1 MPEVDILGDRIVY
14 YLIRIFIFLAGVLPK
29 SWVYAAVKAVTLAFY
44 HVSKRRREITKEN
57 LKKAFPSKNQ
67 NEIDLLSKEVY
78 ISLSETISEILFML
92 ADTFDI
98 DDAVINKEEALNK
111 LEALQEE
118 GTAGRIVMTA
128 HFSNWELA
136 AHFLAKHGYPM
147 LAVGREGDNQEIDQH
162 LTLPFREKY
171 GNRSVYKKR
180 AALAILK
187 TLKRGE
193 IVGVLIDQKVSAA
206 DGVKVKFFGRDVYTT
221 SIVATMKQKLNVMV
235 VPIFL
240 PRVERGKYKLIVG
253 DPIEENSDIVTMT
266 QCYNDAIEEVVR
278 AYPEQ
283 WFWMHNR
290 WKV

>member
-1 MPEVDILGDRIVY
+1 LGDRIVY
-14 YLIRIFIFLAGVLPK
+14 YLLKIFISLAGLLPR
-29 SWVYAAVKAVTLAFY
+29 SWIYASIKAVTLAFY
-44 HVSKRRREITKEN
+44 HMSKRRREITKDN
-57 LKKAFPSKNQ
+57 LKKAFPGKGQ
-67 NEIDLLSKEVY
+67 DEIDRLSREVY

-92 ADTFDI
+92 ADRFDI
-98 DDAVINKEEALNK
+98 DDAVINKEEALDK
-111 LEALQEE
+111 LKMLEEE
-118 GTAGRIVMTA
+118 GTLGRIVMTA

-147 LAVGREGDNQEIDQH
+147 LAVGRKGDNQKIDQQ

-180 AALAILK
+180 AAIAIMK

-193 IVGVLIDQKVSAA
+193 IVGVLIDQKVSSA
-206 DGVKVKFFGRDVYTT
+206 DGVKVRFFGREVYTT

-253 DPIEENSDIVTMT
+253 DPIKEKSDIVTMT

>member
-1 MPEVDILGDRIVY
+1 M
-14 YLIRIFIFLAGVLPK
+14 
-29 SWVYAAVKAVTLAFY
+29 KAVTLIFY
-44 HVSKRRREITKEN
+44 HMSKRRREITKEN
-57 LKKAFPSKNQ
+57 LKNAFPDKSQ
-67 NEIDLLSKEVY
+67 SDIELLSKEVY

-98 DDAVINKEEALNK
+98 DEAVINKEEALDRLK
-111 LEALQEE
+111 ALQEE
-118 GTAGRIVMTA
+118 GTVGRIVMTA

-147 LAVGREGDNQEIDQH
+147 LAVGREGDNQEIDQR

-180 AALAILK
+180 AAIAILK
-187 TLKRGE
+187 TLKRGD
-193 IVGVLIDQKVSAA
+193 IVGVLIDQKVSRE
-206 DGVKVKFFGRDVYTT
+206 DGVKVQFFERDVYTT
-221 SIVATMKQKLNVMV
+221 SIVAIMKQKLNVMV

-240 PRVERGKYKLIVG
+240 PRVGRGKYKLIVG
-253 DPIEENSDIVTMT
+253 DPIRENSDVTTMT